1 MRKPRSP
8 PPRRAACRHW
18 SATVPRSPPSSAPPP
33 IASRRIDTMSTH
45 AEVFPP
51 LHEPEAPPAVRP
63 RRHMPR
69 AALVTAVVLAVAAAY
84 YFWPTGSTAPS
95 GYVTAAVDRGGIEQ
109 SVNATGSVN
118 PMTTVQ
124 VGTYVSGPI
133 QAIDVTFNSP
143 VKKGQRVAKIDPAPF
158 AVKVREAEATLQ
170 NAQAKV
176 VGDRADTRLKKLLL
190 ERNRTLLA
198 RNLVAQNDL
207 DTAETA
213 NEQASAQLALDQ
225 AGVAQAEASLEEAQV
240 NLRYTDILSPVDGV
254 VVSRNVDV
262 GQTVAASFQ
271 TPTLFLIAQDLTKMQ
286 VDTNVSESDVGR
298 VREEQ
303 PATFTVDAYPGQPF
317 PGRVAQVRNA
327 PIIVQNVVTYDVVVA
342 VDNSGLELKP
352 GMTANVSITTAK
364 RDQAL
369 RIPVRALRFRPDEA
383 GAAAPGKTAKKKEVK
398 TEKKE
403 KKEKKEKQKEEEN
416 TVYVLA
422 PDGTL
427 RRVEVEVGI
436 RDNQHVEV
444 LSGDLHEGDEVVA
457 GLRREGTDTG
467 ASSQRPPGFH
477 G

>member
-1 MRKPRSP
+1 
-8 PPRRAACRHW
+8 
-18 SATVPRSPPSSAPPP
+18 
-33 IASRRIDTMSTH
+33 MSTRAH
-45 AEVFPP
+45 DLTP
-51 LHEPEAPPAVRP
+51 LDEPDAPPAPRP
-63 RRHMPR
+63 RRRIPR
-69 AALVTAVVLAVAAAY
+69 AAIAAAALVAAAAAY
-84 YFWPTGSTAPS
+84 HFLWPASGTAPAS
-95 GYVTAAVDRGGIEQ
+95 YVTTAVDRGPIEQ
-109 SVNATGSVN
+109 TVNATGTVN
-118 PMTTVQ
+118 PVSTVQ

-133 QAIDVTFNSP
+133 QAIDVNFNSP

-158 AVKVREAEATLQ
+158 AVKVREAEASLK

-298 VREEQ
+298 VRQEQ

-317 PGRVAQVRNA
+317 HGKVAQVRNA
-327 PIIVQNVVTYDVVVA
+327 PITVQNVVTYDVVVA
-342 VDNSGLELKP
+342 VDNPELELKP

-364 RDQAL
+364 RDHAL
-369 RIPVRALRFRPDEA
+369 RIPVRALRFHPDGA
-383 GAAAPGKTAKKKEVK
+383 GPGTPNANA
-398 TEKKE
+398 
-403 KKEKKEKQKEEEN
+403 KEESA
-416 TVYVLA
+416 VYVLA
-422 PDGTL
+422 SDGTL
-427 RRVEVEVGI
+427 RRVEVEAGI
-436 RDNQHVEV
+436 RDNQHAEV
-444 LSGDLHEGDEVVA
+444 LKGDLHEGDPTVI
-457 GLRREGTDTG
+457 GLRRDSTTG
-467 ASSQRPPGFH
+467 APAPRPPGL
-477 G
+477 GGLKRL

>member
-1 MRKPRSP
+1 
-8 PPRRAACRHW
+8 
-18 SATVPRSPPSSAPPP
+18 
-33 IASRRIDTMSTH
+33 MSTRAH
-45 AEVFPP
+45 DLTP
-51 LHEPEAPPAVRP
+51 LDEPDAPPAPRP
-63 RRHMPR
+63 RRRIPR
-69 AALVTAVVLAVAAAY
+69 AAIAAAALVAAAAAY
-84 YFWPTGSTAPS
+84 HFLWPASGTAPAS
-95 GYVTAAVDRGGIEQ
+95 YVTTAVDRGPIEQ
-109 SVNATGSVN
+109 TVNATGTVN
-118 PMTTVQ
+118 PVSTVQ

-133 QAIDVTFNSP
+133 QAIDVNFNSP

-158 AVKVREAEATLQ
+158 AVKVREAEASLK

-383 GAAAPGKTAKKKEVK
+383 GAAAPGAKPKESA
-398 TEKKE
+398 
-403 KKEKKEKQKEEEN
+403 
-416 TVYVLA
+416 VYVLA
-422 PDGTL
+422 PDGAL
-427 RRVEVEVGI
+427 RRVEVQAGV

-444 LSGDLHEGDEVVA
+444 LGGDLHEGDRVVV
-457 GLRREGTDTG
+457 GLRRESTE
-467 ASSQRPPGFH
+467 AAPAARPPGF
-477 G
+477 GGPRRF